1 VASAADFM
9 PANTFSTQTP
19 HAAITARTD
28 ARNTISHQSPAAS
41 TISGDLRETRNIPP
55 TLDQTEVPILKA
67 LSLTP
72 EQARSAEAGR
82 IFQYFWGYVQQH
94 LDDTTPVPSTTP
106 GRQPPWLNDFSKHLR
121 QTADTLV
128 ARGINLAEVK
138 CRFQA
143 LLADVRSGKLR
154 ACIARGGVRDALP
167 FAIGSFAA
175 SLLATGAEQ
184 VAKAVGAVT
193 SLIWRIPICVAS
205 GIVIMLGN
213 TAGAALLETLFPSLR
228 DKLPQTTPAPGLEHL
243 NASIHNL
250 SRECAVSFFSFAG
263 LYGMV
268 RNPLRLLF
276 ECLISNDIMSGG
288 ARHMVHAALEVPLA
302 IVGAPLR
309 ACLDH
314 LRMSENNAATEILL
328 QDNLADLLTN
338 DPAADASEVSRFA
351 AFRARFSKSF
361 FSLPTASLCGLL
373 IAAFAWIE
381 WGSDVT
387 DRANTNI
394 WERILLN
401 LLDFFWVYGI
411 IGVLLQIIASSA
423 RNLAISTADQRRETE
438 RHTPTANV
446 ERGAIAVTRGSPKQP
461 RISVISRDS
470 GILGSQGDL
479 QNMAWQHGGEPWQF
493 PSHRASF
500 SADSVFGSPSSTPP
514 ETPPHQRPT
523 DAAPFAPANRMGH
536 KRRVSVSKKQHLGPL
551 PEAVTA
557 VSDSLPDD
565 GQPLPDRRQH
575 H

>member
-1 VASAADFM
+1 MLSN
-9 PANTFSTQTP
+9 PFSTQTSR
-19 HAAITARTD
+19 AANAARTD
-28 ARNTISHQSPAAS
+28 FRNTTPRERLTAS

-55 TLDQTEVPILKA
+55 TQDQTEVPILRA
-67 LSLTP
+67 MGLTP
-72 EQARSAEAGR
+72 EQARSAEADR
-82 IFQYFWGYVQQH
+82 IFQFFWGYVQQY
-94 LDDTTPVPSTTP
+94 LDDTTPVPSTTT
-106 GRQPPWLNDFSKHLR
+106 GREPPWVNDFSKHLR

-138 CRFQA
+138 RRFQA
-143 LLADVRSGKLR
+143 LLADVRSGTLR
-154 ACIARGGVRDALP
+154 SCAARGGARDALP
-167 FAIGSFAA
+167 FAGGSFAA
-175 SLLATGAEQ
+175 SLLATIVEQ
-184 VAKAVGAVT
+184 VAKAAGAV
-193 SLIWRIPICVAS
+193 SSWIWTFPTCVAS

-213 TAGAALLETLFPSLR
+213 TAGANLLETLFPSLR
-228 DKLPQTTPAPGLEHL
+228 DKPSQTTPARGLEHL
-243 NASIHNL
+243 NASIHSL
-250 SRECAVSFFSFAG
+250 ARECAVSFFSFVG

-276 ECLISNDIMSGG
+276 ESLIPNGIMSGW
-288 ARHMVHAALEVPLA
+288 ARHMVHAGLEVPLA
-302 IVGAPLR
+302 IVGVPLR
-309 ACLDH
+309 ACLDR
-314 LRMSENNAATEILL
+314 LRMSENNAAIEILL

-338 DPAADASEVSRFA
+338 DLAADASEVPRFA

-361 FSLPTASLCGLL
+361 FSPQTASLCGLL
-373 IAAFAWIE
+373 IGAFAWIE
-381 WGSDVT
+381 WGNDVT
-387 DRANTNI
+387 DRADTNT
-394 WERILLN
+394 WERIFLN
-401 LLDFFWVYGI
+401 LLDFSWVYGI
-411 IGVLLQIIASSA
+411 IGGLLQIIASST
-423 RNLAISTADQRRETE
+423 RDRDISTAYLRRETE

-479 QNMAWQHGGEPWQF
+479 QNMAWQHGGEPSQF